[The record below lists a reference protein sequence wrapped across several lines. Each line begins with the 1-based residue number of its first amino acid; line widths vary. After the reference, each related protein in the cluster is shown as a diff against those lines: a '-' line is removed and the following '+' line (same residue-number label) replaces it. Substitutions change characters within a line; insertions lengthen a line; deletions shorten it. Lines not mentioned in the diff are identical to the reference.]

1 MSDKNRKRAL
11 LALLGAVLIWS
22 STYVSTKQAMSQV
35 PPTTLASLV
44 LFPFFLRDTSRGQRV
59 PWRAL
64 AVLGLTGAFLYF
76 TLQNW
81 GLYYTVF
88 PPVP

>member
-35 PPTTLASLV
+35 PPITLAFIRFA
-44 LFPFFLRDTSRGQRV
+44 LFSCVTPAAGSE
-59 PWRAL
+59 
-64 AVLGLTGAFLYF
+64 
-76 TLQNW
+76 
-81 GLYYTVF
+81 F
-88 PPVP
+88 PGGN